1 LAMNNLSKIDLG
13 FCTYYEASDA
23 ISRQYDEKKIIRVQN
38 AKLQKLINYS
48 ISNIKYYQEMFQQAG
63 IRLNDIKT
71 VEDMVNIPLLTK
83 DTLRERFWDLLPRR
97 LPQCTVSRTSGSTGV
112 PVCLLSDDNSRLFNS
127 AAVIRYRKALNIP
140 LIGTQILTPLKTE
153 NEPRKRSCWT
163 FMQGVHR
170 TSYVNPYSSSET
182 EIEYAA
188 HILKQLRT
196 PAIIGITPA
205 IRALAYRIRDGI
217 LPSIKPVAVLT
228 TGEYLSIEVRQLL
241 EETFD
246 TKVTDIYACNE
257 AGDIAWQCRQAHN
270 YHINADNCVVEI
282 LNDNKPVASGEI
294 GEVVITNLNRFS
306 MPIIR
311 YKNGDLARFAPKTC
325 PCGCRLPVISEI
337 IGRTGEDM
345 FLPSGKVIPWNQL
358 KGLMTH
364 PQIRQFQLVQNDDGS
379 ITVRYVAEK
388 ETDIP
393 HIENLLHHR
402 FTVLTANTVNLF
414 FERSYKIDP
423 APSGKSKLVISRYRP
438 SDSR

>member
-1 LAMNNLSKIDLG
+1 MNKISLG
-13 FCTYYEASDA
+13 FRTYYEARAA
-23 ISRQYDEKKIIRVQN
+23 ISRQYDENEIIRVQN
-38 AKLQKLINYS
+38 VKLRQLMEYCVN
-48 ISNIKYYQEMFQQAG
+48 NIKYYQELFQQAG
-63 IRLNDIKT
+63 ICVNDIKT
-71 VEDMVNIPLLTK
+71 AHDLVNIPLLTK
-83 DTLRERFWDLLPRR
+83 DILRERFWDFLPRR

-127 AAVIRYRKALNIP
+127 AAVIRYRKALNISVV
-140 LIGTQILTPLKTE
+140 GTPILTPLKTE
-153 NEPRKRSCWT
+153 KEPHKRSCWT
-163 FMQGVHR
+163 FLQGIHR
-170 TSYVNPYSSSET
+170 TCYVNPYASSDT
-182 EIEYAA
+182 EIEYAI
-188 HILKQLRT
+188 HILKQLRK

-205 IRALAYRIRDGI
+205 IRSLAYKIRDGI

-228 TGEYLSIEVRQLL
+228 TGEYLGTDVRQLL

-257 AGDIAWQCRQAHN
+257 AGDIAWQCQEAYN
-270 YHINADNCVVEI
+270 YHINAENCIVEI
-282 LNDNKPVASGEI
+282 LKDNKPVAEGEI
-294 GEVVITNLNRFS
+294 GEVVVTNLNRFS

-345 FLPSGKVIPWNQL
+345 FLPSSKVIPWNQL
-358 KGLMTH
+358 KGLMNH
-364 PQIRQFQLVQNDDGS
+364 PQIRQFQLVQNEDSS

-393 HIENLLHHR
+393 QIEDLLHHR
-402 FTVLTANTVNLF
+402 FAVLLENAVTLC

-423 APSGKSKLVISRYRP
+423 APSGKSKLVICRYSP
-438 SDSR
+438 SGRG